1 MNYIL
6 FWHNSIY
13 SDILILFEM
22 DIRHIL
28 KIIFNQKF

>member
-13 SDILILFEM
+13 SDDL
-22 DIRHIL
+22 
-28 KIIFNQKF
+28 